1 MFSSGS
7 KITFNKVKKNST
19 VATTGDGTI
28 RIRVGDY
35 EEDTRTEIEQL
46 FGLTVEE
53 IYKEYGIYF
62 KKNKISFN
70 GEWSRYKT
78 TYQIEND
85 AEAKLWLIK
94 KGFIKF
100 VRGKEVWNEEAIE
113 QGWNNGWT
121 PKNGNKAKNNAGEG
135 HVYFV
140 KSNNFHK
147 IGSSSAANIQRR
159 IKYQKPMEILAV
171 SPKIENYRKLEK
183 ELHHHFADKRVLKY
197 EVFEN
202 LDEADIKYIMNKLGN
217 GINIKI

>member
-1 MFSSGS
+1 MLSSGS
-7 KITFNKVKKNST
+7 KVTFNTNRNNLT

-28 RIRVGDY
+28 RTWVGNY

-46 FGLTVEE
+46 FGLTEEE
-53 IYKEYGIYF
+53 IYKEYGIHF

-94 KGFIKF
+94 KGFIKY

-113 QGWNNGWT
+113 EGWDNGWT
-121 PKNGNKAKNNAGEG
+121 PKNGTKAKNNTGKG

-183 ELHHHFADKRVLKY
+183 ELHHHFAEKRVLKY

-202 LDEADIKYIMNKLGN
+202 LDADDIKYIMNKLGN